1 MRTHAGAR
9 LAGLLAAALLAL
21 ACQSNDPQ
29 PSTPT
34 ATVDPTATRAA
45 SEATASP
52 EPDGRLRVAVLLSGQ
67 DEREQVQAA
76 LAPASDVVL
85 VDDPSDADIDVEIS
99 DEQLLGG
106 SSYVIETWVAVTDQ
120 RRDVLELSADDVR
133 RIFLFEISDWAELG
147 GTPQPIERFE
157 PAEHAEAMV
166 RAFRRGAAGAE
177 RLPVAEIPD
186 LVAAT
191 PGAFALLPLEA
202 LQPGILA
209 LVVDGYD
216 PYRDPPGE
224 SPLRLERWVRATNL
238 VDEDRVAALV
248 GFATS
253 DLAADAPDPV
263 GVLATG
269 ELIPARCTDAVL
281 ESIGDFGAMF
291 DGTRDLLR
299 GADLTVMPLE
309 VTLTDL
315 SPPTPCISTF
325 VLQGRAEVVDAVAAA
340 GIDVM
345 ITAGNHAMDCWS
357 GCPRGEALLDTLARL
372 DAAGIAHAGAG
383 ADIAAARSPA
393 IVEVDG
399 LRFAVL
405 GYDSIAAYYAAGEN
419 SPGTAPLDLA
429 TLAGDVAAAAAQAD
443 HVIVGFGWGIE
454 YTADPT
460 AQQRRAAGVAV
471 AAGASIVVGN
481 HPHWVQA
488 VEVIDGAVVVY
499 ALGNFVFDQ
508 SWSVPTT
515 QGMVLEVGFTRDRL
529 LGFRLRPIVIRGDPA
544 ARRGLY
550 RPDLVDPAREG
561 APIMRRV
568 WDASD
573 RLPARDGESR

>member
-1 MRTHAGAR
+1 MSARAGAK
-9 LAGLLAAALLAL
+9 LAGLLAAAVLTL
-21 ACQSNDPQ
+21 ACQSNGAQ
-29 PSTPT
+29 PATPA
-34 ATVDPTATRAA
+34 ATVNPPGAPAVT
-45 SEATASP
+45 EATASP
-52 EPDGRLRVAVLLSGQ
+52 EPDDRLRVALSVS
-67 DEREQVQAA
+67 DEGERGRLQLA
-76 LAPASDVVL
+76 LAAAPDVVL
-85 VDDPSDADIDVEIS
+85 VDGAGDADVEIS
-99 DEQLLGG
+99 DRRLLGG
-106 SSYVIETWVAVTDQ
+106 SSYVIETWVAATDQ
-120 RRDVLELSADDVR
+120 RRDVLELTADDVR
-133 RIFLFEISDWAELG
+133 RIFALEIRDWSQLG
-147 GTPQPIERFE
+147 GSPQPIELLV
-157 PAEHAEAMV
+157 ANEHAERLE
-166 RAFRRGAAGAE
+166 RAFDRTATAAE
-177 RLPVAEIPD
+177 RLPLADVPPA
-186 LVAAT
+186 VAAT

-202 LQPGILA
+202 LRPGVQA
-209 LVVDGYD
+209 LVVEGHD
-216 PYRDPPGE
+216 PYRDRAGE
-224 SPLRLERWVRATNL
+224 SPLRLERWVRATSH
-238 VDEDRVAALV
+238 VDEDRIAALV
-248 GFATS
+248 GFAAS
-253 DLAADAPDPV
+253 DAAAAASDPV

-299 GADLTVMPLE
+299 GADLTVVPLE

-315 SPPTPCISTF
+315 SPPTPCIRTF

-345 ITAGNHAMDCWS
+345 ITAGNHAMDCWG
-357 GCPRGEALLDTLARL
+357 GCPPGEALLDTLARL
-372 DAAGIAHAGAG
+372 DAAGVAHAGAG
-383 ADIAAARSPA
+383 ADTAAARSPA

-399 LRFAVL
+399 VRFAVL
-405 GYDSIAAYYAAGEN
+405 GYDSIAPYYAAGEH

-429 TLAGDVAAAAAQAD
+429 TLAEDVAAARARAD

-460 AQQRRAAGVAV
+460 ALQRDAAGVAV

-515 QGMVLEVGFTRDRL
+515 QGMVLEAGFTRDRL

-544 ARRGLY
+544 AHRGLY
-550 RPDLVDPAREG
+550 RPELVDPAREG

-568 WDASD
+568 WDATD
-573 RLPARDGESR
+573 RLPARDGERR

>member
-1 MRTHAGAR
+1 MRARGGAR
-9 LAGLLAAALLAL
+9 LAGLLAVAVLAL
-21 ACQSNDPQ
+21 ACESSDAQ

-34 ATVDPTATRAA
+34 ATVDPTAAPAA
-45 SEATASP
+45 TEATASP
-52 EPDGRLRVAVLLSGQ
+52 EPDDRLRVALSIS
-67 DEREQVQAA
+67 DAAERGELEAA
-76 LAPASDVVL
+76 LAAAPDVVL
-85 VDDPSDADIDVEIS
+85 VDDARDADVEIS

-106 SSYVIETWVAVTDQ
+106 SLYVIETWVAVTDQ
-120 RRDVLELSADDVR
+120 RRDVLELSADDAR
-133 RIFLFEISDWAELG
+133 RILALDVRDWSQLG
-147 GTPQPIERFE
+147 GSPQPIELLV
-157 PAEHAEAMV
+157 ANEHAERLE
-166 RAFRRGAAGAE
+166 RAFDRAATEAE
-177 RLPVAEIPD
+177 RLPLADIPAA
-186 LVAAT
+186 VAAS

-202 LQPGILA
+202 LRPGILA
-209 LVVDGYD
+209 LVVDGHD
-216 PYRDPPGE
+216 PYRDPSGE
-224 SPLRLERWVRATNL
+224 SPLRLERWVRATNP
-238 VDEDRVAALV
+238 VDEDRIAALA
-248 GFATS
+248 GFS
-253 DLAADAPDPV
+253 PGVDAFDPA

-345 ITAGNHAMDCWS
+345 ITAGNHAMDCWG

-399 LRFAVL
+399 VRFAVL
-405 GYDSIAAYYAAGEN
+405 GYDSIAPYYAAGEN

-429 TLAGDVAAAAAQAD
+429 TLAEDIAAAAAQAD
-443 HVIVGFGWGIE
+443 HVIVGFGWGVE

-460 AQQRRAAGVAV
+460 ALQREAAGVAV
-471 AAGASIVVGN
+471 AAGASLVVGN

-568 WDASD
+568 WDATD
-573 RLPARDGESR
+573 RLPARDGGRR

>member
-1 MRTHAGAR
+1 MRAHAGAR

-29 PSTPT
+29 PSPPA
-34 ATVDPTATRAA
+34 ATVDATATPVAT
-45 SEATASP
+45 EATATP
-52 EPDGRLRVAVLLSGQ
+52 EPDDRLRVAVRLSGQ

-76 LAPASDVVL
+76 LAAASDVVL
-85 VDDPSDADIDVEIS
+85 VDDPSDADVEIS

-106 SSYVIETWVAVTDQ
+106 SSHVIETWVAVAHQ

-133 RIFLFEISDWAELG
+133 RIFLLEIRDWAELG
-147 GTPQPIERFE
+147 GTPQPIELFV
-157 PAEHAEAMV
+157 PAEHAETML
-166 RAFRRGAAGAE
+166 RAFPRGAAGAE
-177 RLPVAEIPD
+177 QLPVAEIPD

-209 LVVDGYD
+209 LVVDSHD

-224 SPLRLERWVRATNL
+224 SPLRLERWVRATNP
-238 VDEDRVAALV
+238 VDEDRIAALV

-253 DLAADAPDPV
+253 DLAPAASDPV

-399 LRFAVL
+399 VRFAVL
-405 GYDSIAAYYAAGEN
+405 GYDSIAAYYAAGDA

-429 TLAGDVAAAAAQAD
+429 TLAGDVSAAAAQAD

-460 AQQRRAAGVAV
+460 AQQREAAGVAV

-515 QGMVLEVGFTRDRL
+515 QGMVLEVGVTRDRL